1 VMLGGGRLVLKKM
14 VWLFEVTALVVG
26 VSLLAVSFRCSSEFY
41 AFTNADSS
49 VDRLIGHGF

>member
-1 VMLGGGRLVLKKM
+1 VVLGGGRLVLKKM

-49 VDRLIGHGF
+49 VDRLIGNGF